1 MTNGNE
7 ITFNFSASNW
17 STTLTV
23 VKSWMGTIHT
33 AGANYIIEGLLEG
46 IAYPLETLNVPG
58 IICHKKKENKKRKIE
73 RNWLE

>member
-33 AGANYIIEGLLEG
+33 AGANYIIEGFLEG

-58 IICHKKKENKKRKIE
+58 IICHKKKKIRKIE